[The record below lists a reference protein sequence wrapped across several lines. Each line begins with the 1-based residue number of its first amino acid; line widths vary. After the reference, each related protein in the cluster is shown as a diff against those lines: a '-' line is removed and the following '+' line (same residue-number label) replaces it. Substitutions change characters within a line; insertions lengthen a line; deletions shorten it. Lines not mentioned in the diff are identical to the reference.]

1 MTRRQHRQSSRWRR
15 TISLLCMLSDQKI
28 KVSYSRKPE
37 NLTVMISKMFSYCFS
52 PLARGNDF
60 FFHIYWF
67 NHQEK
72 RCFFFEKQLTP
83 EIISTKWTPEQ
94 PGISWSQLTW
104 TCKLGLLEQWKKPSL
119 FRVFTGLYYPVIYR
133 DYKKPLKGSLWTNQ

>member
-60 FFHIYWF
+60 FSHLLV
-67 NHQEK
+67 QPPRKEV
-72 RCFFFEKQLTP
+72 FFSLKNNLPPKSFPPNEHLSSRASLGANLHGLASWAYLSNERNPVCLGCLQDYTTQLYI
-83 EIISTKWTPEQ
+83 EII
-94 PGISWSQLTW
+94 
-104 TCKLGLLEQWKKPSL
+104 
-119 FRVFTGLYYPVIYR
+119 R
-133 DYKKPLKGSLWTNQ
+133 NH